1 MTQLW
6 WKHQCTRNRKK
17 MCFQLSSKQRKLSMG
32 EASKH
37 SNIKPFALGVKRKT
51 YLHPKVFTV
60 KNCWVPCLSPGT
72 LYNFRGKPWRLWE
85 MKDQGKFKATVFKL
99 DFMLLLSEIWRK
111 VLKAPVVVLLFGFF
125 FSQGY
130 HKRYFLF
137 PLTLP
142 HFCSQLKKDLY
153 KCQNSNF
160 SLQNLY
166 HLSSSEIMIP
176 KGEYSDKNLG
186 KMTIL
191 LWAMLPVTKGQN
203 VFFRQFLM
211 NSL

>member
-1 MTQLW
+1 MSLSRYVVQFQGKALETL
-6 WKHQCTRNRKK
+6 RNERSREIQSN
-17 MCFQLSSKQRKLSMG
+17 CFQAG
-32 EASKH
+32 FYAASIRDLK
-37 SNIKPFALGVKRKT
+37 KGVKST
-51 YLHPKVFTV
+51 
-60 KNCWVPCLSPGT
+60 C
-72 LYNFRGKPWRLWE
+72 RG
-85 MKDQGKFKATVFKL
+85 F
-99 DFMLLLSEIWRK
+99 
-111 VLKAPVVVLLFGFF
+111 VVWFF

-191 LWAMLPVTKGQN
+191 L
-203 VFFRQFLM
+203 
-211 NSL
+211 